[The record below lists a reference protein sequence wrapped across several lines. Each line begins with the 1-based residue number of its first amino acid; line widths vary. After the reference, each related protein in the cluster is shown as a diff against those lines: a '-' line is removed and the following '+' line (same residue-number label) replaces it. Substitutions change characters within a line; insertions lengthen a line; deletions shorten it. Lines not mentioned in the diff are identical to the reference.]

1 MCGIAGIINTKNLKV
16 NDNIISTVTDAAAH
30 RGPDGRGV
38 FIDNNVAIGHRR
50 LSIIDLSNHANQPM
64 QYGDD
69 LFIVFNGEIYN
80 YIEIKNELIKEGFY
94 FSTKSDTEVI
104 LAAYKY
110 WGKDCLNKFN
120 GMWAFAIYDK
130 AKQEVFCARDRFG
143 VKPFYYATIN
153 NQFVFASEIKQ
164 LLVLMPNRKVN
175 QQILADYLVTGFE
188 EHKNT
193 TFFESILKLPAA
205 HFLLFDLK
213 SNQYEIKKYYTI
225 KTDSTISTLGIEDA
239 VELYHNTFEDAVK
252 LRMRSDVK
260 VGTCL
265 SGGVDSSVI
274 AYYASKIYTGS
285 NKFTAIHASSIDNN
299 NDELPYAKTV
309 SNSLNLD
316 LQITKPTEASFIEVL
331 NNLVT
336 TQEEPFGSPSIAMQY
351 FVMRMAKE
359 TGTTVLL
366 DGQGGDETLLGYER
380 YYPALIKSLPLV
392 KKIAALKEISE
403 NSKLNLLQSVLY
415 TMYFSNSSIRINQLK
430 RKAAFYHKS
439 FTSYVDY
446 SPIIQLADSYNN
458 IEQLQK
464 LEIETTQLSH
474 LLKYEDK
481 NSMAH
486 GIETRLP
493 FLDYRCVETA
503 LSINIQHKINKGWT
517 KYCLRKMA
525 DKKLPDSIIWRKNKI
540 GFEAPTNVW
549 LKNNE
554 HIALQLKKSAILNKI
569 LKNVRVEQLDNK
581 QKWKLFNIAL
591 WENVFQVEV

>member
-213 SNQYEIKKYYTI
+213 SNLYEIKKYYTI

-239 VELYHNTFEDAVK
+239 VELYHNIFEDAVK

-351 FVMRMAKE
+351 FVMKMARNN
-359 TGTTVLL
+359 GTTVLL

-458 IEQLQK
+458 IEKLQK

-554 HIALQLKKSAILNKI
+554 HIALQVKKSAILNKI
-569 LKNVRVEQLDNK
+569 LKNVKIEHLDNK

>member
-213 SNQYEIKKYYTI
+213 SNLYEIKKYYTI

-351 FVMRMAKE
+351 FVMKMARNN
-359 TGTTVLL
+359 GTTVLL

-458 IEQLQK
+458 IEKLQK

-554 HIALQLKKSAILNKI
+554 HIALQVKKSAILNKI
-569 LKNVRVEQLDNK
+569 LKNVKIEHLDNK
-581 QKWKLFNIAL
+581 QKWKLFNVAL

>member
-213 SNQYEIKKYYTI
+213 SNLYEIKKYYTI

-554 HIALQLKKSAILNKI
+554 HIALQVKKSAILNKI
-569 LKNVRVEQLDNK
+569 LKNVKIEHLDNK

>member
-213 SNQYEIKKYYTI
+213 SNLYEIKKYYTI

-239 VELYHNTFEDAVK
+239 VELYHNIFEDAVK

-316 LQITKPTEASFIEVL
+316 LKITKPTEASFIEVL

-351 FVMRMAKE
+351 FVMKMARNN
-359 TGTTVLL
+359 GTTVLL

-458 IEQLQK
+458 IEKLQK

-554 HIALQLKKSAILNKI
+554 HIALQVKKSAILNKI
-569 LKNVRVEQLDNK
+569 LKNVKIEHLDNK

>member
-213 SNQYEIKKYYTI
+213 SNLYEIKKYYTI

-554 HIALQLKKSAILNKI
+554 HIALQVKKSAILNKI
-569 LKNVRVEQLDNK
+569 LKNVKIENLDNK